1 MHQCAGLASAASSVP
16 LEHPFV
22 SDKKPVR
29 RSQAWFGRQDR
40 DGFVHRSWI
49 KNQGYPHDL
58 LDGRPIIGICNTW
71 SELTPCNGHFRELA
85 EFVKRGVYEAGGF
98 PLEFPVMS
106 LGETQLRPTAML
118 FRNLASMDVEESIRG
133 NPIDGVVLLMGCDKT
148 TPALLMGAASV
159 DLPTI
164 GISGGPMLTGH
175 FRGKQL
181 GSGTGV
187 WQMSEDVRAG
197 KMSQEEF
204 TAAESCMHRSKG
216 HCMTMGTASTMA
228 SMVEALGV
236 ALPGNAAI
244 PAVDARRYRQAQLT
258 GRRIVEM
265 VEEDM
270 KLSKILTRSAFE
282 NAIRT
287 NAAIGGST
295 NAVIHL
301 LAIAGRIG
309 VPLTLEDWDKLGSE
323 LPCLVN
329 LQPSGK
335 YLMEDFYYAGG
346 LPAVMREIKHVLDG
360 KAITVN
366 GKSMGENIADAPNWN
381 REVIKPLDD
390 PFKAHAGIAVLRG
403 NLAPDGAVIKPSAAS
418 PHLLKHR
425 GRAVVFESIEDL
437 HARIDDEQLDI
448 DETCIMVLK
457 GCGPKGYPGMA
468 EVGNMP
474 LPPKLLRKGITDLV
488 RISDA
493 RMSGTAY
500 GTVVLHVSPEA
511 AAGGPLA
518 LVKNGDFIEVD
529 VPGRRLHLDVSEA
542 ELASRRAAWQAP
554 EAPKRG
560 WYKLYVDHVQQAH
573 LGADLDLL
581 VGGSGA
587 EVKRD
592 SH

>member
-1 MHQCAGLASAASSVP
+1 M
-16 LEHPFV
+16 
-22 SDKKPVR
+22 DDRKKLKR
-29 RSQAWFGRQDR
+29 RSQEWFGREGK
-40 DGFVHRSWI
+40 DGFLHRSWI
-49 KNQGYPHDL
+49 KNQGYPDDRF
-58 LDGRPIIGICNTW
+58 DGRPVIGICNTW

-148 TPALLMGAASV
+148 TPSLLMGAASC
-159 DLPTI
+159 DIPTI
-164 GISGGPMLTGH
+164 GISGGPMLSGR
-175 FRGKQL
+175 FRGKQI

-187 WQMSEDVRAG
+187 WQMSEDVRG
-197 KMSQEEF
+197 GRMSQEEF

-236 ALPGNAAI
+236 TLPGNAAI
-244 PAVDARRYRQAQLT
+244 PAVDSRRYRQAQLT

-265 VEEDM
+265 VEEELV
-270 KLSKILTRSAFE
+270 LSKILTRPAFE
-282 NAIRT
+282 NAIRV

-309 VPLTLEDWDKLGSE
+309 VPLSLEDWDRLGSA
-323 LPCLVN
+323 LPCLVD

-335 YLMEDFYYAGG
+335 FLMEDFYYAGG
-346 LPAVMREIKHVLDG
+346 LPAVMREISKVLDLDARTANG
-360 KAITVN
+360 RTV
-366 GKSMGENIADAPNWN
+366 GENIAEAPCWN
-381 REVIKPLDD
+381 REVIREFDA
-390 PFKAHAGIAVLRG
+390 PFKPAAGIAVLRG

-418 PHLLKHR
+418 PHLLRHR
-425 GRAVVFESIEDL
+425 GRAVVFESIEDF
-437 HARIDDEQLDI
+437 HARIDDEALDI

-474 LPPKLLRKGITDLV
+474 LPPKLLRRGITDIL

-500 GTVVLHVSPEA
+500 GSVVLHVSPES

-518 LVKNGDFIEVD
+518 LVRDGDFIEVD
-529 VPGRRLHLDVSEA
+529 VPARRLHLDVGDA
-542 ELASRRAAWQAP
+542 ELAARGAAWKPAP
-554 EAPKRG
+554 QPVRG
-560 WYKLYVDHVQQAH
+560 WYKIYVDHVQQAH
-573 LGADLDLL
+573 LGADLDVL
-581 VGGSGA
+581 VGKSGA
-587 EVKRD
+587 KVTRD

>member
-1 MHQCAGLASAASSVP
+1 MDTP
-16 LEHPFV
+16 KPPF
-22 SDKKPVR
+22 R

-40 DGFVHRSWI
+40 DGFVHRSWL

-58 LDGRPIIGICNTW
+58 LDGRPVIGICNTW

-133 NPIDGVVLLMGCDKT
+133 NPMDGVVLLMGCDKT
-148 TPALLMGAASV
+148 TPSLLMGAASC

-164 GISGGPMLTGH
+164 GLSGGPMLNGK
-175 FRGKQL
+175 FRGKDV

-187 WQMSEDVRAG
+187 WQMSEMVRAG
-197 KMSQEEF
+197 EMTMEEF
-204 TAAESCMHRSKG
+204 SSCESDMHRSSG
-216 HCMTMGTASTMA
+216 TCMTMGTASTMA
-228 SMVEALGV
+228 SMVEALGIS
-236 ALPGNAAI
+236 LPENAAI
-244 PAVDARRYRQAQLT
+244 PAADTRRKRLAQLT

-265 VEEDM
+265 VKQDIRM
-270 KLSKILTRSAFE
+270 SQIMTRQAFE

-301 LAIAGRIG
+301 LAIAGRLG
-309 VPLTLEDWDKLGSE
+309 VELKLEDFDKLGSE
-323 LPCLVN
+323 VNNILN

-335 YLMEDFYYAGG
+335 YLMEDFCYAGG
-346 LPAVMREIKHVLDG
+346 LPAVMREILPMLHADCMT
-360 KAITVN
+360 AN
-366 GKSMGENIADAPNWN
+366 GKTIKENVENAPCYN
-381 REVIKPLDD
+381 RDVIKTVAE
-390 PFKAHAGIAVLRG
+390 PFMPAAGIAVVRG
-403 NLAPDGAVIKPSAAS
+403 NLAPNGAVIKPSAAS
-418 PHLLKHR
+418 KHLLQHR
-425 GRAVVFESIEDL
+425 GPAVVFESIEEF
-437 HARIDDEQLDI
+437 HAKIDDPDLDI
-448 DETCIMVLK
+448 DENSVMVLK
-457 GCGPKGYPGMA
+457 NCGPRGYPGMA

-474 LPPKLLRKGITDLV
+474 LPPKVLRKGITDMV

-500 GTVVLHVSPEA
+500 GTTVLHTSPEA

-518 LVKNGDFIEVD
+518 VVQNGDIIELN
-529 VPGRRLHLDVSEA
+529 VPERKLHLEISDEELARRL
-542 ELASRRAAWQAP
+542 AAWKAP
-554 EAPKRG
+554 EKPKRG
-560 WYKLYVDHVQQAH
+560 WYKLYVETVQQAH
-573 LGADLDLL
+573 LGADLDFL

-587 EVKRD
+587 GVPRD